1 MKFYEMGLVLKHPW
15 EQVAQSFWER
25 YPNPFSTHVMTED
38 TVERKLESGKLRTIR
53 FLTKA
58 GGRVPRWAESFV
70 PSKMV
75 AIIEE
80 SVVDPIEKSLT
91 TYTRN
96 IGYSNVIC
104 ITEKVKYQ
112 QDPENS
118 QQTVVQRHAWI
129 ESQFHIKQL
138 RRPIEAFIFERFKN
152 SSTKANNGFQWVLSK
167 MWTKDSGSVNNS
179 GQVML
184 NDIAIEAARRATT
197 IASHS
202 KVRLNT

>member
-1 MKFYEMGLVLKHPW
+1 
-15 EQVAQSFWER
+15 
-25 YPNPFSTHVMTED
+25 MTED

-96 IGYSNVIC
+96 IGYSNVIVSRMM
-104 ITEKVKYQ
+104 INFTRYLFA
-112 QDPENS
+112 
-118 QQTVVQRHAWI
+118 TVAYCL
-129 ESQFHIKQL
+129 L
-138 RRPIEAFIFERFKN
+138 RF
-152 SSTKANNGFQWVLSK
+152 
-167 MWTKDSGSVNNS
+167 
-179 GQVML
+179 
-184 NDIAIEAARRATT
+184 
-197 IASHS
+197 
-202 KVRLNT
+202 